1 MKRQKAKTIVMW
13 FILISLAVGSFWP
26 AAAQEP
32 GRVEEGSILLRLRF
46 ATFDPLAGEPA
57 MPAGLHLDAYPAEG
71 QGAYIVQ
78 FKGPIR
84 EAWKEQ
90 VRSLGGRVMDYLPDY
105 AFLVWM
111 DGAARARV
119 EALDTVRW
127 VGLYQPAYKFD
138 PDLNPE
144 KPIYRVVLFPGSD
157 LKAVE
162 ARLKTLNTPTTQVP
176 GERFT
181 LLLPDRNVAAVAAWP
196 EVLWIEEKPFYRVMN
211 DVATGIMGGAMAWG
225 SGLNG
230 SGMTVTVA
238 DTGIDS
244 GTDGATMHPDFR
256 GRLSHI
262 SSWPMP
268 VDDGCGGCCIQNL
281 GVDDGARDLESGH
294 GTHVLGS
301 VAGNGSASSG
311 QIRGLAYQ
319 ATLTFQAV
327 EQYVNFTAYCEA
339 LGYSDGYYLLGLP
352 DDLNTLFQQAY
363 NWGSRVHSNSWG
375 ASVAGQ
381 YNSNAQEVDQFLW
394 GHPDMIILF
403 SAGNSGVDAN
413 ANGYVDQDS
422 IGSPGTAKNCITS
435 GASDNERTTGGYN
448 PGGPCWTWYGCWGS
462 DYPTNPTR
470 DDYISDTRQELAAFS
485 SRGPTDDGR
494 IKPDLVAP
502 GTNILST
509 RSQYASETGWGTYP
523 NNYYMYMGG
532 TSMSN
537 PLIAGAATLVREY
550 YVEKKGHTPTA
561 ALVKATLI
569 NSATDIT
576 GYGNSS
582 QEAGQPIPNNHEGWG
597 LVNVGAATSATCP
610 FHDGD
615 TVTTGSNQTYSYPVY
630 SSAQPFK
637 VTLVWTDYPGNPS
650 SAQALVNNLN
660 LVVTSP
666 GGTTYRGNVF
676 SGGWSAP
683 GGTADSVN
691 NVESVYVQNPA
702 VGTWTVRVEGA
713 NVPQGPQPFALVA
726 RGSCGAAPS
735 HWVYL
740 PIVLRSYGAGGG
752 APAAPT
758 LNSISNP
765 DGDGN
770 YTVSWSAPSGA
781 TGYTLQEDDNASFT
795 SPTTAYSGAATSTN
809 ISGKGPG
816 TYYYRVNASNS
827 YGTSGWSN
835 VQSVVVAGPSGP
847 TPGFWQEDN
856 TYGCPGCS
864 EFYVT
869 SDSAYVDDFA
879 IYVSVSG
886 CGSYKITHTTPEPI
900 TSNHFSFG
908 TSYYASG
915 TFSNPTTCSGTYG
928 LSHFYIPGCGYV
940 SGGPWDYRSVW
951 KHSEMVAGAGGPGP
965 VTVEKVED
973 GAVHHFLTATLES
986 DTR

>member
-1 MKRQKAKTIVMW
+1 
-13 FILISLAVGSFWP
+13 
-26 AAAQEP
+26 
-32 GRVEEGSILLRLRF
+32 
-46 ATFDPLAGEPA
+46 
-57 MPAGLHLDAYPAEG
+57 
-71 QGAYIVQ
+71 
-78 FKGPIR
+78 
-84 EAWKEQ
+84 
-90 VRSLGGRVMDYLPDY
+90 
-105 AFLVWM
+105 
-111 DGAARARV
+111 
-119 EALDTVRW
+119 
-127 VGLYQPAYKFD
+127 
-138 PDLNPE
+138 
-144 KPIYRVVLFPGSD
+144 
-157 LKAVE
+157 
-162 ARLKTLNTPTTQVP
+162 
-176 GERFT
+176 
-181 LLLPDRNVAAVAAWP
+181 
-196 EVLWIEEKPFYRVMN
+196 
-211 DVATGIMGGAMAWG
+211 
-225 SGLNG
+225 
-230 SGMTVTVA
+230 
-238 DTGIDS
+238 
-244 GTDGATMHPDFR
+244 
-256 GRLSHI
+256 
-262 SSWPMP
+262 
-268 VDDGCGGCCIQNL
+268 
-281 GVDDGARDLESGH
+281 
-294 GTHVLGS
+294 
-301 VAGNGSASSG
+301 
-311 QIRGLAYQ
+311 
-319 ATLTFQAV
+319 
-327 EQYVNFTAYCEA
+327 
-339 LGYSDGYYLLGLP
+339 
-352 DDLNTLFQQAY
+352 
-363 NWGSRVHSNSWG
+363 
-375 ASVAGQ
+375 
-381 YNSNAQEVDQFLW
+381 
-394 GHPDMIILF
+394 MIILF
-403 SAGNSGVDAN
+403 SAGNSGVDAD

-448 PGGPCWTWYGCWGS
+448 PGGPCSTWYECWGS

-470 DDYISDTRQELAAFS
+470 DDRISDTRQELAAFS

-494 IKPDLVAP
+494 IKPDVVAP

-550 YVEKKGHTPTA
+550 YVEKKGHTPSA
-561 ALVKATLI
+561 ALVKAALI

-615 TVTTGSNQTYSYPVY
+615 TVTTGSNQTYSYSVG

-637 VTLVWTDYPGNPS
+637 VTLVWSDYPGSPP
-650 SAQALVNNLN
+650 AGGLVNNLN
-660 LVVTSP
+660 LVVTGP

-676 SGGWSAP
+676 SGGWSVP

-726 RGSCGAAPS
+726 RGWCGAAPS

-740 PIVLRSYGAGGG
+740 PIVLRSYG

-770 YTVSWSAPSGA
+770 YTVSWSASSGA

-835 VQSVVVAGPSGP
+835 VQSVVVAGLTGP
-847 TPGFWQEDN
+847 TPGFWQEDD
-856 TYGCPGCS
+856 TYGCAGCS

-879 IYVSVSG
+879 IYVYVQG
-886 CGSYKITHTTPEPI
+886 CGSYKITHITPEPI

-908 TSYYASG
+908 TTYYASG

-928 LSHFYIPGCGYV
+928 LSNFYIGGCGYV

-951 KHSEMVAGAGGPGP
+951 KHAEVVAGAGGPGP

-973 GAVHHFLTATLES
+973 GGVHHFLTATLES